1 MSGDILRRAEAH
13 DASAVAELAGQ
24 LGYPSDEATMQAR
37 IEAAQNCGTRDVIV
51 AERDGR
57 VRGWIEVVIV
67 ESLAN
72 DPFAEIHG
80 LIVHEE
86 ERGGGLGAR
95 LVAAAEAWA
104 MERGLIRI
112 RVKSNV
118 ARERT
123 RKFYEKCG
131 YTVTKTQSVFDK
143 MLE

>member
-1 MSGDILRRAEAH
+1 MSGDILRRAEVH
-13 DASAVAELAGQ
+13 DAAAVAELAGQ
-24 LGYPSDEATMQAR
+24 LGYPSDEAAMQVR
-37 IEAAQNCGTRDVIV
+37 IEAAQSCGTRDVIV

>member
-1 MSGDILRRAEAH
+1 VNGDVLRRAEGY
-13 DASAVAELAGQ
+13 DAAAVAELAGQ
-24 LGYPSDEATMQAR
+24 LGYPSDEALMR
-37 IEAAQNCGTRDVIV
+37 VRLEAAQQCGTRDVIV

-57 VRGWIEVVIV
+57 VRGWIEVMII

-80 LIVHEE
+80 LIVDEE
-86 ERGGGLGAR
+86 ERGLGLGAQ

-104 MERGLIRI
+104 VERGLIRI
-112 RVKSNV
+112 RVRSNV

-123 RKFYEKCG
+123 RKFYEKHG
-131 YTVTKTQSVFDK
+131 YTVTKTSNVFDK

>member
-1 MSGDILRRAEAH
+1 VSGDVLRRAEAY
-13 DASAVAELAGQ
+13 DAAAVAELASQ
-24 LGYPSDEATMQAR
+24 LGYPSDEASMR
-37 IEAAQNCGTRDVIV
+37 VRLEAAQQCGPRDVIV

-80 LIVHEE
+80 LIVDEE
-86 ERGGGLGAR
+86 ERGLGLGAR

-104 MERGLIRI
+104 VERGLIRI

-123 RKFYEKCG
+123 GKFYEKRG
-131 YTVTKTQSVFDK
+131 YTMTKTQNVFDK

>member
-1 MSGDILRRAEAH
+1 VSGDVLRRAEAH
-13 DASAVAELAGQ
+13 DASAVAALAGQ
-24 LGYPSDEATMQAR
+24 LGYPTGEASMR
-37 IEAAQNCGTRDVIV
+37 VRLEAAQQCGTRDVIV

-67 ESLAN
+67 EALAH

-80 LIVHEE
+80 LIVDEE
-86 ERGGGLGAR
+86 ERGAGLGAR

-104 MERGLIRI
+104 LKRGLFRI
-112 RVKSNV
+112 RVRSNV

-123 RKFYEKCG
+123 RRFYEKRG
-131 YTVTKTQSVFDK
+131 YTVTKTSNVFDK